1 MPSGDNWQGDV
12 LRDLRSGPPTTPP
25 DQPDPPQGTPHDPT
39 QPHQGSA
46 PHQAPGAPH
55 PAQPHTG
62 PDPSY
67 PAPAQQGPGAPH
79 PSPATPQGPGTPHP
93 GHAPQGPGPSYPGH
107 AQQDPGAP
115 HPSAAAPQGYPGHA
129 APHPGQAPGTPAY
142 SYPNQAPPQAP
153 AQAATPQGQN
163 PAYGYPSP
171 DQGQHAAHA
180 ADPQQ
185 GPAQAA
191 TPQGFRGTP
200 ATPHGQDP
208 AYGYPGPDQARAQA
222 AAHAADPQRFPH
234 QAAAPQDPAR
244 ATAPQGQAPGYGYPG
259 PPHPQAQNPA
269 AGPQAFPHQAAAPQ
283 GQAQAPAHAAAQHG
297 FPGDPTRQGHA
308 PGQPGRPQTPGH
320 GPARQGQAPAYP
332 DQPQGPGHAPTPHG
346 SPGHS
351 AGPQGDAAGYGY
363 PGPNQPPAPA
373 AQARRTPDSRPS
385 VDRKV
390 ASAGRKPLHGEPF
403 AARATRALRRIV
415 SSSAARE
422 VAEATRA
429 AELLQQPVTTG
440 RQIAVTSIRGGA
452 GKSTVAALL
461 GTTYAH
467 YRQDPVLFVEADPAL
482 GSLPI
487 RLGAESLRW
496 TTGDIADI
504 VEPQMSLL
512 DITGY
517 LVQLRDN
524 AWLLPGSQGQ
534 IGAMLDARSYERAM
548 VALRR
553 YFGVT
558 VVDCET
564 LPAEVARVALTASQ
578 ARVLTTPATLDG
590 VMSTYAVL
598 QWMRGLPPHVIAGTV
613 VVLTEQSPHSGIGLA
628 EAVSSL
634 ESIGTS
640 VHVLPYDR
648 HLAAGGRIRTELLAH
663 STRQTAARLAADV
676 FQLSQQ
682 RH

>member
-25 DQPDPPQGTPHDPT
+25 DQPDQTQGTAPQHPA
-39 QPHQGSA
+39 QPHQG
-46 PHQAPGAPH
+46 PGAPH
-55 PAQPHTG
+55 PAQPHQG
-62 PDPSY
+62 A
-67 PAPAQQGPGAPH
+67 APAQGPGTPHAAQPQPGPGAPH
-79 PSPATPQGPGTPHP
+79 PA
-93 GHAPQGPGPSYPGH
+93 HAPQGPGPS
-107 AQQDPGAP
+107 

-129 APHPGQAPGTPAY
+129 APHQGQAPGTPAY
-142 SYPNQAPPQAP
+142 GYPNQTPTPQAPAQPATPQGQDPAYGYPGQAQAPTHAAGPQQGHDQEAAPQGYPGHAAPHQGQAPGAPAYGYPNQTPASPAP
-153 AQAATPQGQN
+153 AQAATPQ
-163 PAYGYPSP
+163 
-171 DQGQHAAHA
+171 
-180 ADPQQ
+180 
-185 GPAQAA
+185 
-191 TPQGFRGTP
+191 
-200 ATPHGQDP
+200 GQDP
-208 AYGYPGPDQARAQA
+208 AYGYPGPDQAQAQPP
-222 AAHAADPQRFPH
+222 AHAADPQRYPH
-234 QAAAPQDPAR
+234 QAASRRDPAQ
-244 ATAPQGQAPGYGYPG
+244 AAAPQGQAPGYGYPVPNQPPAQNHTAAPQGQDPAYGYPG
-259 PPHPQAQNPA
+259 PGQAQAP
-269 AGPQAFPHQAAAPQ
+269 GHAAAPQ
-283 GQAQAPAHAAAQHG
+283 G
-297 FPGDPTRQGHA
+297 
-308 PGQPGRPQTPGH
+308 
-320 GPARQGQAPAYP
+320 PAYP
-332 DQPQGPGHAPTPHG
+332 DRPQG
-346 SPGHS
+346 
-351 AGPQGDAAGYGY
+351 
-363 PGPNQPPAPA
+363 PGPNQPDQSPAPSHA
-373 AQARRTPDSRPS
+373 AAPQGRRTPDSRPS
-385 VDRKV
+385 LDRKV

-534 IGAMLDARSYERAM
+534 IGAMLDTRSYERAM

-628 EAVSSL
+628 DAVRSL

>member
-12 LRDLRSGPPTTPP
+12 LRDLRAGQAAGQADQNPPHP
-25 DQPDPPQGTPHDPT
+25 DQEAQHPGQ
-39 QPHQGSA
+39 
-46 PHQAPGAPH
+46 QASHPVHPGQGAPQAQQPSVPH
-55 PAQPHTG
+55 PGQGAPQHAQPQ
-62 PDPSY
+62 P
-67 PAPAQQGPGAPH
+67 GPGAPQPGH
-79 PSPATPQGPGTPHP
+79 PAAAGPQGFP
-93 GHAPQGPGPSYPGH
+93 GHA
-107 AQQDPGAP
+107 
-115 HPSAAAPQGYPGHA
+115 
-129 APHPGQAPGTPAY
+129 GQA
-142 SYPNQAPPQAP
+142 
-153 AQAATPQGQN
+153 
-163 PAYGYPSP
+163 PAYGYP
-171 DQGQHAAHA
+171 
-180 ADPQQ
+180 
-185 GPAQAA
+185 GPEQAQAA
-191 TPQGFRGTP
+191 GHAAGPQASPGAPAARQGQAPAYGYEAQAQAHAPGPQKFPGHDPAQQGQAPAYGYEAQAQAQAHAPGPQGFPGHDP
-200 ATPHGQDP
+200 ARQGQAP
-208 AYGYPGPDQARAQA
+208 AYGYPGPDQA
-222 AAHAADPQRFPH
+222 
-234 QAAAPQDPAR
+234 
-244 ATAPQGQAPGYGYPG
+244 QGQG
-259 PPHPQAQNPA
+259 HPA
-269 AGPQAFPHQAAAPQ
+269 AQQ
-283 GQAQAPAHAAAQHG
+283 GQ
-297 FPGDPTRQGHA
+297 GH
-308 PGQPGRPQTPGH
+308 
-320 GPARQGQAPAYP
+320 
-332 DQPQGPGHAPTPHG
+332 
-346 SPGHS
+346 
-351 AGPQGDAAGYGY
+351 AAGYGY
-363 PGPNQPPAPA
+363 PGQTPSHSHPQQQAKPQPRRASVGA
-373 AQARRTPDSRPS
+373 RTPDSRPP
-385 VDRKV
+385 VDP
-390 ASAGRKPLHGEPF
+390 ALAAAGRKPLHGEAF
-403 AARATRALRRIV
+403 GARATRAVRRIV

-422 VAEATRA
+422 VADATRS
-429 AELLQQPVTTG
+429 AELLQQSVTTG

-517 LVQLRDN
+517 LVQLHDN

-534 IGAMLDARSYERAM
+534 IGAMLDTRSYERAM

-598 QWMRGLPPHVIAGTV
+598 QWMQGLPQHVIAGTV
-613 VVLTEQSPHSGIGLA
+613 VVLTEQAPHSGIDLA
-628 EAVSSL
+628 EAVRSL
-634 ESIGTS
+634 ESTGTG

-663 STRQTAARLAADV
+663 STRQTTARLAADV